1 VAADPQV
8 GPGPSVGLRRSP
20 LFLLVYYAAAS
31 LFTIYYPVIFKNP
44 NGTNFTV
51 TQANGLNTW
60 FWGADI
66 VALIVVGV
74 LSDALKVRKPFMLVG
89 ASGPSSS

>member
-1 VAADPQV
+1 M
-8 GPGPSVGLRRSP
+8 
-20 LFLLVYYAAAS
+20 FLLLYYAAAS

-60 FWGADI
+60 FWTADI
-66 VALIVVGV
+66 IGLIIVGL

-89 ASGPSSS
+89 AAITDRSC